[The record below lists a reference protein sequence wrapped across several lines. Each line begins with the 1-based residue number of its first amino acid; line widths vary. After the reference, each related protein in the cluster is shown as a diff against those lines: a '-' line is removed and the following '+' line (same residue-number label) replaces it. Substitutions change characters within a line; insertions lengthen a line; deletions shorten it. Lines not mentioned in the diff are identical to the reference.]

1 MKIPSTCHCRIT
13 KLAVLIKSSDL
24 YILGLYGDRAAL
36 MISPQVSV
44 YSDLYILGLYG
55 DRAALMISPQ
65 VSVYLAIV
73 ICWFS
78 LC

>member
-1 MKIPSTCHCRIT
+1 MISPQVS
-13 KLAVLIKSSDL
+13 VYSVL

-55 DRAALMISPQ
+55 ACGDIIRAARSPY
-65 VSVYLAIV
+65 SPSMYK
-73 ICWFS
+73 S
-78 LC
+78 E

>member
-1 MKIPSTCHCRIT
+1 MISPQVS
-13 KLAVLIKSSDL
+13 VYSDL

-65 VSVYLAIV
+65 VRDLWRYHKVCTIT
-73 ICWFS
+73 I
-78 LC
+78 

>member
-1 MKIPSTCHCRIT
+1 MISPQVS
-13 KLAVLIKSSDL
+13 VYSDL

-55 DRAALMISPQ
+55 DRDHIVLVCTNQNKERPVEIS
-65 VSVYLAIV
+65 
-73 ICWFS
+73 
-78 LC
+78 